1 MKKIAYLAPEIPSF
15 SATFV
20 FNEIIAVRSA
30 GLEVVCYSV
39 HRPALVQPELASF
52 STETI
57 YLYNRK
63 LYWLW
68 QALLFIL
75 LSPLSFLKGFRYL
88 VSDVRSIGF
97 NKQSMKLAFQFLM
110 ATGFA
115 KSLLEE
121 RCAHLHIHFAHVPT
135 QIGMYASVLAAIPF
149 SVMAHANDIFQ
160 RPLLLKQKAER
171 SKVFCTISEYNRNYL
186 ISQGLDEKKI
196 QIVRCGFAFLPTDTH
211 ALFVKKPQYTLGTLG
226 RFVEKKGI
234 DVLIKALYRLHTLHH
249 ARFRLLIAGNGPD
262 QLLLENLV
270 DQYSLRAVVSFIG
283 PLKHAEVSSWM
294 AGIDAFVLACKVDS
308 NGDMD
313 GIPVVLMEAMSQ
325 NVPVI
330 STRISGIP
338 ELVIDGMTGL
348 LADPANEIELAEK
361 ICALFENAESLNHYV
376 SQARKHVENEFS
388 LKNNTDRLLAFIDA

>member
-20 FNEIIAVRSA
+20 FNEVIAVRSA
-30 GLEVVCYSV
+30 GFEVVCYSV
-39 HRPALVQPELASF
+39 HRPVIVQPELTSF
-52 STETI
+52 FVETI

-63 LYWLW
+63 LYWLS

-75 LSPLSFLKGFRYL
+75 SSPLSFLKGFRCL
-88 VSDVRSIGF
+88 VSDVIFVGL

-110 ATGFA
+110 AAGLA

-121 RCAHLHIHFAHVPT
+121 GCAHLHIHFAHVPT
-135 QIGMYASVLAAIPF
+135 QIGMYASALAGIPF

-196 QIVRCGFAFLPTDTH
+196 QIVRCGFAFSPVDAP
-211 ALFVKKPQYTLGTLG
+211 ALFGSKPQYTLGTLG

-234 DVLIKALYRLHTLHH
+234 DVLIKALYRLHTLHQG
-249 ARFRLLIAGNGPD
+249 RFRLLIAGNGPD
-262 QLLLENLV
+262 QSLLENLV
-270 DQYSLRAVVSFIG
+270 DQYSLRGVVSFIG

-294 AGIDAFVLACKVDS
+294 AGIDAFVLACRIDS

-338 ELVIDGMTGL
+338 ELVIDGITGL
-348 LADPANEIELAEK
+348 LADSANEIELAEK
-361 ICALFENAESLNHYV
+361 ICTLFENPESLNHYV